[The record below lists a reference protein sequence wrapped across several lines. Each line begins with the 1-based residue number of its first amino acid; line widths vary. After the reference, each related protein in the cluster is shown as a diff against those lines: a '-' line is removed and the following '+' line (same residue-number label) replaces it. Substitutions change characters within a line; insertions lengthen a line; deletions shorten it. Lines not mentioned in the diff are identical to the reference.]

1 MNDNKRIM
9 EKIYKWKTSR
19 WRKYEAWSF
28 GVDPDILAQLVVNGH
43 KTGTSS
49 LYILYELTNEPLPK
63 VNDYSII
70 LDSNNNAVCI
80 IQNIKVDIIPF
91 NEITAEHA
99 YKEGEGDKS
108 LKYWRKVHQEF
119 FTESL
124 SKIDM
129 KFTYDMKVVYEE
141 FKVVYKP

>member
-1 MNDNKRIM
+1 MTTKELWKRFIN
-9 EKIYKWKTSR
+9 EKQVDEE
-19 WRKYEAWSF
+19 KYEAWSF

-124 SKIDM
+124 SKINM

>member
-1 MNDNKRIM
+1 MTTKELWKRFIN
-9 EKIYKWKTSR
+9 EKQVDED
-19 WRKYEAWSF
+19 KYEAWSF
-28 GVDPDILAQLVVNGH
+28 GVNPDILAQLVVNGH

-49 LYILYELTNEPLPK
+49 LYILYELENEPLPK

-70 LDSNNNAVCI
+70 LDSNDNAVCI

-91 NEITAEHA
+91 NEIAAEHA

-108 LKYWRKVHQEF
+108 LKYWRKAHQKF